1 MGHLRLLTTG
11 WSDAVWAEDDNKRVK
26 CQASSQT
33 IRPLYFFLTRGTSA
47 PIHYFFLFLRD
58 FTHRETSINSS
69 HSLALQFCFVVKKI
83 QQSPKTCTRKA
94 IFCQY
99 IQYLRDVSKSVQCS
113 HHSASSIADSQSLQ
127 YIIPN
132 AVKEI

>member
-1 MGHLRLLTTG
+1 MSGIV
-11 WSDAVWAEDDNKRVK
+11 SDNK
-26 CQASSQT
+26 AF
-33 IRPLYFFLTRGTSA
+33 IYFLKRGTSA

-69 HSLALQFCFVVKKI
+69 HSLALQFYFVVKKI

-113 HHSASSIADSQSLQ
+113 HRSASSIADSQSLQ